1 MKLTEYL
8 LSIDKESF
16 QKATHHHFLTQ
27 VGLLKVEPQHLKSW
41 LIQDRYYTGGYIKMM
56 GIMISRLP
64 LYQDQRELGDN
75 NPSYSEEKA
84 QNIIKVLSFALS
96 NVHREGLFFTDI
108 LGRPPYDNCK
118 QSEAQKPWTSRYVDF
133 VKKVAHES
141 GYDLGEALV
150 VLWAMEII
158 FFNAW
163 KYALSV
169 NNSSKQEVNH
179 VDNVHVQ
186 TCQELMNNWTMT
198 EFGLFVEECEE
209 LVNQL
214 DYSDPR
220 RLASFEKVYRD
231 ILALEVE
238 FWDMAYNCV

>member
-1 MKLTEYL
+1 MKLSEHL

-16 QKATHHHFLTQ
+16 EKATHHRFLSQ
-27 VGLLKVEPQHLKSW
+27 VGLLEVEPQHLKSW

-56 GIMISRLP
+56 GTMISRLP
-64 LYQDQRELGDN
+64 LYEDQREFGDN
-75 NPSYSEEKA
+75 NPSYSEEQA
-84 QNIIKVLSFALS
+84 QSIIKVLTFALS

-108 LGRPPYDNCK
+108 LDRTPYNSCK
-118 QSEAQKPWTSRYVDF
+118 QSEAQKQWTSRYVDF
-133 VKKVAHES
+133 VKKVANES

-163 KYALSV
+163 NYALSV
-169 NNSSKQEVNH
+169 YNTSKLEIDHDDIH
-179 VDNVHVQ
+179 VK
-186 TCQELMNNWTMT
+186 TCQELMTNWTMT
-198 EFGLFVEECEE
+198 EFGVFVEDCKE
-209 LVNQL
+209 LVDQL

-220 RLASFEKVYRD
+220 RLASLEKVYRD

-238 FWDMAYNCV
+238 FWDMAYDVV